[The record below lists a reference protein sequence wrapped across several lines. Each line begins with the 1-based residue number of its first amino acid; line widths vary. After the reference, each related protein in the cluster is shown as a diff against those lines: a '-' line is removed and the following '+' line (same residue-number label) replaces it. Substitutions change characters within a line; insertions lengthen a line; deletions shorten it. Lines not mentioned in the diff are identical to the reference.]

1 MQERLGAGP
10 WFRLGGFRLDAFWQ
24 PCAVGKTE
32 NRGYKSQ
39 AMLISCPNCSARYLI
54 ADTVIGP
61 SGRRVRC
68 ASCKHVWHQTAAQ
81 EDGKRDIVRAAA
93 KPTAPPPPPP
103 MVPPTSFYPRAG
115 EDVAAVTSPAP
126 PPDVSPRFQREPVR
140 PGKFDFDRA
149 RARAAVM
156 AQDISRTTTRT
167 SNPRRKSTYLTL
179 AIVPVGLIL
188 IGFIY
193 KDTVKDLLRRNGFSG
208 FSGATVLSGSESK
221 VDLDMVAGLRIFYNR
236 PTPVDRGSERILP
249 ITGTITNPTGSNVPL
264 PRLTGRLLDAE
275 GREVF
280 SWSFPA
286 PTEQLTSGQ
295 TVSFETVAE
304 NFPPN
309 AVNLNIAFDTG
320 AKAGPE

>member
-1 MQERLGAGP
+1 
-10 WFRLGGFRLDAFWQ
+10 
-24 PCAVGKTE
+24 
-32 NRGYKSQ
+32 
-39 AMLISCPNCSARYLI
+39 MLISCPNCSARYLVV
-54 ADTVIGP
+54 DTVIGP

-68 ASCKHVWHQTAAQ
+68 ATCKHVWHQGAAA
-81 EDGKRDIVRAAA
+81 EDGKRDLVRAAS
-93 KPTAPPPPPP
+93 KPAVPTRAQASAPQPV
-103 MVPPTSFYPRAG
+103 VPPTSFYPRTG
-115 EDVAAVTSPAP
+115 EGVNVPSSPTVTPAADAT
-126 PPDVSPRFQREPVR
+126 PRFAREPVR

-156 AQDISRTTTRT
+156 HQDISRSTTRT

-179 AIVPVGLIL
+179 AIVPAGLIL

-208 FSGATVLSGSESK
+208 FSASSVLNRGAAK
-221 VDLDMVAGLRIFYNR
+221 VDPDMVAGLRIFYNR
-236 PTPVDRGSERILP
+236 PTPVERGTDRILP
-249 ITGTITNPTGSNVPL
+249 VTGTITNPTGATVPL

-280 SWSFPA
+280 SWTFPA
-286 PTEQLTSGQ
+286 PAEQLTSGQ

-320 AKAGPE
+320 AGSGTK

>member
-1 MQERLGAGP
+1 
-10 WFRLGGFRLDAFWQ
+10 
-24 PCAVGKTE
+24 
-32 NRGYKSQ
+32 
-39 AMLISCPNCSARYLI
+39 MLISCPNCSARYLV

-68 ASCKHVWHQTAAQ
+68 ASCKHVWHQSAAQ
-81 EDGKRDIVRAAA
+81 EDGKRDIVRAAV
-93 KPTAPPPPPP
+93 KPAAPSQPQSV
-103 MVPPTSFYPRAG
+103 VPPTSFYPRAG
-115 EDVAAVTSPAP
+115 EDVAAAGPAP
-126 PPDVSPRFQREPVR
+126 AAPDPSPRFQREPVR

-179 AIVPVGLIL
+179 LIVPLGLLL

-208 FSGATVLSGSESK
+208 LSSAAVLNNGTSK
-221 VDLDMVAGLRIFYNR
+221 VDLEMVAGLRIFYNR

-249 ITGTITNPTGSNVPL
+249 ITGTITNPTGSTVPL
-264 PRLTGRLLDAE
+264 PRLTGRLLDTE

-286 PTEQLTSGQ
+286 PTERLTSGQ

-304 NFPPN
+304 NFPTN

-320 AKAGPE
+320 AEAVSD

>member
-1 MQERLGAGP
+1 
-10 WFRLGGFRLDAFWQ
+10 
-24 PCAVGKTE
+24 
-32 NRGYKSQ
+32 
-39 AMLISCPNCSARYLI
+39 MLISCPSCSARYLV

-61 SGRRVRC
+61 AGRRVRC
-68 ASCKHVWHQTAAQ
+68 ASCKHVWHQMAAQ
-81 EDGKRDIVRAAA
+81 EDGKRDIVRAAT
-93 KPTAPPPPPP
+93 KPAAAPQSQTV
-103 MVPPTSFYPRAG
+103 VPPTSFYPRAG
-115 EDVAAVTSPAP
+115 ENAAAAPTPAA
-126 PPDVSPRFQREPVR
+126 PDPSPRFQREPVR

-179 AIVPVGLIL
+179 LIVPLGLVL

-208 FSGATVLSGSESK
+208 LSSAAVLNTGTTK
-221 VDLDMVAGLRIFYNR
+221 VDLEMVAGLRIFYNR

-249 ITGTITNPTGSNVPL
+249 ITGTITNPTGVTVPL
-264 PRLTGRLLDAE
+264 PRLTGRLLDTE

-304 NFPPN
+304 NFPSN
-309 AVNLNIAFDTG
+309 AVNLNIAFDAG
-320 AKAGPE
+320 AGSASD

>member
-1 MQERLGAGP
+1 
-10 WFRLGGFRLDAFWQ
+10 
-24 PCAVGKTE
+24 
-32 NRGYKSQ
+32 
-39 AMLISCPNCSARYLI
+39 LISCPNCSARYLV

-68 ASCKHVWHQTAAQ
+68 ASCKHVWHQGAAA
-81 EDGKRDIVRAAA
+81 EDGKRDIVRAAS
-93 KPTAPPPPPP
+93 KPTAPTKAQPI
-103 MVPPTSFYPRAG
+103 VAPTSFYPRPG
-115 EDVAAVTSPAP
+115 EDASAPQGPASP
-126 PPDVSPRFQREPVR
+126 PPADATPRFTREPVR

-156 AQDISRTTTRT
+156 HQDISRSTTRT
-167 SNPRRKSTYLTL
+167 SNPRRKSTYLTI
-179 AIVPVGLIL
+179 AIVPAGLLL

-208 FSGATVLSGSESK
+208 LSASSVLNRGAAK
-221 VDLDMVAGLRIFYNR
+221 VDPDMVAGLRIFYNR
-236 PTPVDRGSERILP
+236 PTPVERGNDRILP
-249 ITGTITNPTGSNVPL
+249 ITGTITNPTGANVPL

-295 TVSFETVAE
+295 TVSFETAAQ
-304 NFPPN
+304 NFPST

-320 AKAGPE
+320 AGSGAE

>member
-1 MQERLGAGP
+1 
-10 WFRLGGFRLDAFWQ
+10 
-24 PCAVGKTE
+24 
-32 NRGYKSQ
+32 
-39 AMLISCPNCSARYLI
+39 MLISCPNCSARYLV

-68 ASCKHVWHQTAAQ
+68 ASCKHVWQQGAAA
-81 EDGKRDIVRAAA
+81 EDGKRDIVRASSKAA
-93 KPTAPPPPPP
+93 APITDQPI
-103 MVPPTSFYPRAG
+103 VPPTSFYPRPG
-115 EDVAAVTSPAP
+115 EDVSKPPSPTGAPAAEAT
-126 PPDVSPRFQREPVR
+126 PRFTREPVR

-156 AQDISRTTTRT
+156 HQDISRSTTRT
-167 SNPRRKSTYLTL
+167 RNPRRKSTYLTF
-179 AIVPVGLIL
+179 AIVPIGLVL

-208 FSGATVLSGSESK
+208 FSASSVLNRGAAK
-221 VDLDMVAGLRIFYNR
+221 VDPDMVAGLRIFYNR
-236 PTPVDRGSERILP
+236 PTPVERGNTRILP
-249 ITGTITNPTGSNVPL
+249 ITGTITNPTGSTVPL

-286 PTEQLTSGQ
+286 PAEQLTSGQ
-295 TVSFETVAE
+295 TVSFETAAE
-304 NFPPN
+304 NFPAN

-320 AKAGPE
+320 AGSGAQ